1 MPRQT
6 LMQNKNQHLA
16 KNQYSKTDD
25 LNIDLAMNLTKQ
37 YLENRFAVGGVTNF
51 IEGNYYFEIKKQIE
65 ISFMIE
71 NIKSSK
77 IRAEFD
83 TKFFENKIKPDGG
96 VLFLR
101 KKDDDRYKK
110 ILLITEAK
118 RQGTNDV
125 RQKQGK
131 NKQATGNAIEKLG
144 KI

>member
-1 MPRQT
+1 
-6 LMQNKNQHLA
+6 
-16 KNQYSKTDD
+16 
-25 LNIDLAMNLTKQ
+25 MNLTKQ

-51 IEGNYYFEIKKQIE
+51 IEGNYYFKIKKQIE

-83 TKFFENKIKPDGG
+83 TNFFENKIKPDGG

-101 KKDDDRYKK
+101 KKDDGSYKK

-131 NKQATGNAIEKLG
+131 NNPFCLFRLG
-144 KI
+144 L